1 LLFTTK
7 LVVSLSMDTVSK
19 EDSLNYGFGRLFGF
33 SFSAFFVFLDEELAF
48 GKRLLAAVLTLSKAD
63 GFSDKDT

>member
-1 LLFTTK
+1 
-7 LVVSLSMDTVSK
+7 MDTVSK